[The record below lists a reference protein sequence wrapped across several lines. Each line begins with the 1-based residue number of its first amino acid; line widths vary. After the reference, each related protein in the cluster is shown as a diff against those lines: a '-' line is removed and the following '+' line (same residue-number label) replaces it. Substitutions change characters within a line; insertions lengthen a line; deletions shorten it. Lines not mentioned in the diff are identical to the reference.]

1 MINKPELNL
10 GKIIHIKIVI
20 ISAKLGDY
28 VGDTY
33 VEYNFQGKNYTT
45 KIVIYS
51 LPRNYADAW
60 QPERCNTQSIRNPS
74 FRRNLTGCLPLRVA
88 FPYGLPSLTGCLP
101 NSI

>member
-51 LPRNYADAW
+51 LPRNYADA
-60 QPERCNTQSIRNPS
+60 T
-74 FRRNLTGCLPLRVA
+74 LRVA
-88 FPYGLPSLTGCLP
+88 HPLIIYRLKDRRKIR
-101 NSI
+101 SIIT